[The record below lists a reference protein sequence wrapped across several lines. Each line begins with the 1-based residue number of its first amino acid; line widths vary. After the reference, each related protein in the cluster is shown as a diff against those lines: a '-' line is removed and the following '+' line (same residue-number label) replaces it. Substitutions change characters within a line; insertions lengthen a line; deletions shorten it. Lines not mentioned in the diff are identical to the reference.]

1 MKNQKKITRSV
12 FFFICFLIPLTA
24 LVSCSKSD
32 DKDDITN
39 CTNWSDQ
46 WLAQA
51 NAYSAAATA
60 YSNDPTVANCGKY
73 KTAGL
78 KYIDALESVIDC
90 VPTGNAKEYSASLNE
105 YRAEVNSTD
114 CN

>member
-1 MKNQKKITRSV
+1 MKNQKKITRTA
-12 FFFICFLIPLTA
+12 FFFICFLIPIMGLT
-24 LVSCSKSD
+24 SCSKSD

-51 NAYSAAATA
+51 NAYSAAAEVYA
-60 YSNDPTVANCGKY
+60 NDPTVDNCGKY

-90 VPTGNAKEYSASLNE
+90 VPTGNAKEYIDSLNE
-105 YRAEVNSTD
+105 YRAEVNAIA